1 MGSAD
6 YGLQFMRITPE
17 GQITIPAEI
26 RQRLGLL
33 PDTEVEFEVTE
44 DGLYLRK
51 KLNLTRGSRLIEL
64 MQGKA
69 TGKLTTDQIM
79 AMTRRDE
86 P

>member
-1 MGSAD
+1 
-6 YGLQFMRITPE
+6 MRITPE

-33 PDTEVEFEVTE
+33 PDTEVEFEVRE

-51 KLNLTRGSRLIEL
+51 KLNPTRGSRLIEL

>member
-1 MGSAD
+1 
-6 YGLQFMRITPE
+6 MRITRE

-33 PDTEVEFEVTE
+33 PDTEVEFEVRE

-51 KLNLTRGSRLIEL
+51 KLNPTRGSRLIEL

-79 AMTRRDE
+79 AMTRQDE

>member
-1 MGSAD
+1 
-6 YGLQFMRITPE
+6 MRITPE

-33 PDTEVEFEVTE
+33 PDTEVEFEVRE
-44 DGLYLRK
+44 NGLYLRK
-51 KLNLTRGSRLIEL
+51 KLNPTRGSRLIEL

>member
-1 MGSAD
+1 MGAAGC
-6 YGLQFMRITPE
+6 GLQFMRITRE

-33 PDTEVEFEVTE
+33 PDTEVEFEVRE

-51 KLNLTRGSRLIEL
+51 KLNPTRGSRLIEL

>member
-1 MGSAD
+1 MGST
-6 YGLQFMRITPE
+6 GCELQLMRITPE

-33 PDTEVEFEVTE
+33 PDTEVEFEVRE
-44 DGLYLRK
+44 DGLYLRR
-51 KLNLTRGSRLIEL
+51 KLNPTRGSRLIEL

-79 AMTRRDE
+79 AITRRDE